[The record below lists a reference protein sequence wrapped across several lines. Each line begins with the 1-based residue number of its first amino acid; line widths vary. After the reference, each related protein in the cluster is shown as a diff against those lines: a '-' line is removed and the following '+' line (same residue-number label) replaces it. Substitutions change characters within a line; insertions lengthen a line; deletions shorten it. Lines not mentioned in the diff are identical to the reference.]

1 MSGLVTLLTTKASGA
16 SSLLHG
22 HRAKLATRLGCQ
34 GKLDSCPEWLLTLTP
49 DQHITIFHC
58 PHVSVAFDQTN
69 CLSTRKQ
76 LIPTDTHQTAPL
88 EHTWL
93 KHGGEEGDW
102 MASAN
107 SAKIQE
113 ADSIIIKEEYEGKE
127 ESWPS
132 DVCSEPQWPQRC
144 HGICRGISISSKT
157 PPNPVPTPID
167 LFNRA
172 RLNLNLGS

>member
-69 CLSTRKQ
+69 CLNTRKQ

-113 ADSIIIKEEYEGKE
+113 TDSIIIKEEWGKGGKLAFRRLLGTTMTPAL
-127 ESWPS
+127 SWYLSWYINQFKDPPKS
-132 DVCSEPQWPQRC
+132 C
-144 HGICRGISISSKT
+144 
-157 PPNPVPTPID
+157 PNPH
-167 LFNRA
+167 
-172 RLNLNLGS
+172 RLIQSCAPKS